1 MSPPHDY
8 FLGARDHARMT
19 AGKVWPL
26 VMDAVLQRIFTTA
39 AALWHGTISLM
50 EKVLKKEEMSN
61 EQTLFPNHCH

>member
-39 AALWHGTISLM
+39 ALHCGSISLM
-50 EKVLKKEEMSN
+50 EKVLKKEEISN